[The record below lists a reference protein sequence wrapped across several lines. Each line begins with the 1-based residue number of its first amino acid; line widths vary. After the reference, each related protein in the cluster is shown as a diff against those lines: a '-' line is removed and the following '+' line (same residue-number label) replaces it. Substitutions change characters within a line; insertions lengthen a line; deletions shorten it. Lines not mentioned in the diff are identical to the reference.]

1 MDNKMF
7 PILGTNPKEYIPWDS
22 IAPHKAQA
30 LINHGQSL
38 EKLASRGG
46 LSWCEALAVLR
57 DSKFITMPEE
67 EAKEKVLALLPN
79 QEWIV
84 PVTWEACG
92 FIKVR
97 AESAEEACRKVHED
111 ADDYPLPYQSE
122 YVDASFDI
130 SGSIE
135 EATEMSKIYTSNY
148 NSGKWGQNLEL

>member
-1 MDNKMF
+1 MDNKVF

-22 IAPHKAQA
+22 IVPHENQA
-30 LINHGQSL
+30 WINHGQSL

-57 DSKFITMPEE
+57 DSKFIEMPEE
-67 EAKEKVLALLPN
+67 EAKEKVLELLPN

-122 YVDASFDI
+122 YIDASFDI

-135 EATEMSKIYTSNY
+135 EAAEMSKIYTSDY
-148 NSGKWGQNLEL
+148 NSGKWGKDLAL

>member
-1 MDNKMF
+1 MDEEF
-7 PILGTNPKEYIPWDS
+7 PILKSNGVTIPWKS
-22 IAPHKAQA
+22 IAPHEKQA

-46 LSWCEALAVLR
+46 LSWCEALAVLQ
-57 DSKFITMPEE
+57 DSKFIAMSEE
-67 EAKEKVLALLPN
+67 EAKEKVLALIPN

-111 ADDYPLPYQSE
+111 TDDYPLPY
-122 YVDASFDI
+122 
-130 SGSIE
+130 
-135 EATEMSKIYTSNY
+135 
-148 NSGKWGQNLEL
+148 

>member
-1 MDNKMF
+1 MDEEF
-7 PILGTNPKEYIPWDS
+7 PILKSNGVTIPWKS
-22 IAPHKAQA
+22 IAPHEKQA

-46 LSWCEALAVLR
+46 LSWCEALAVLQ
-57 DSKFITMPEE
+57 DSKFIAMPEE

-84 PVTWEACG
+84 PVTWEVFG

-97 AESAEEACRKVHED
+97 AESAEEACIKVHEN
-111 ADDYPLPYQSE
+111 ADDYPLPRQSE
-122 YVDASFDI
+122 YIDASFDI

-135 EATEMSKIYTSNY
+135 EAAEMSEIYTSNY
-148 NSGKWGQNLEL
+148 NAGEWGQNLEL